1 MACPGCIGQTKVIC
15 ILNYPNKLFTCCVL
29 FGFPIF
35 QYEGMVYIFFR
46 RTLALRNILQALAE
60 IEYNGYFLLIC
71 AMVYSVGGRSGY
83 MYIGFYNKRI
93 SDWTRRWDRL
103 TIVGA
108 GTIKTCLLG
117 EVRPFSNND
126 SVLLWTNL
134 FDMKV
139 NHHSVILYQKLLW
152 ITCQGMANK
161 IRV

>member
-15 ILNYPNKLFTCCVL
+15 ILNYPNKLFTCCVI
-29 FGFPIF
+29 FSFPIF

-71 AMVYSVGGRSGY
+71 AMVDFIFILLGVEVVGY
-83 MYIGFYNKRI
+83 YNKRI

-134 FDMKV
+134 LDIYLIWK
-139 NHHSVILYQKLLW
+139 
-152 ITCQGMANK
+152 
-161 IRV
+161 

>member
-71 AMVYSVGGRSGY
+71 AMLFCWGSKWLYVHWVLQQENIRL
-83 MYIGFYNKRI
+83 NKKMRP
-93 SDWTRRWDRL
+93 SYHCRCWHD
-103 TIVGA
+103 
-108 GTIKTCLLG
+108 LLG

-126 SVLLWTNL
+126 SVLL
-134 FDMKV
+134 
-139 NHHSVILYQKLLW
+139 
-152 ITCQGMANK
+152 
-161 IRV
+161 

>member
-71 AMVYSVGGRSGY
+71 AMLFCWGSKWLYVHWVLQQENIRLNKKMRPSYHCRCWHDKDMLMRRSL
-83 MYIGFYNKRI
+83 N
-93 SDWTRRWDRL
+93 
-103 TIVGA
+103 
-108 GTIKTCLLG
+108 LG
-117 EVRPFSNND
+117 
-126 SVLLWTNL
+126 
-134 FDMKV
+134 
-139 NHHSVILYQKLLW
+139 HSAIMTVFCYEQIY
-152 ITCQGMANK
+152 
-161 IRV
+161 